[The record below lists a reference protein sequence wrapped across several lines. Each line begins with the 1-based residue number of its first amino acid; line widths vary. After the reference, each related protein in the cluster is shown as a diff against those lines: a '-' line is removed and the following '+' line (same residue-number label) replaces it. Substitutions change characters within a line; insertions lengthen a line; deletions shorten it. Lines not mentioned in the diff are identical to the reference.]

1 MGGRHWPRKL
11 IRLPNAGI
19 DGPGLVPEKR
29 SLMLCGSLRSM
40 TNAYLQWLFR
50 IHVLLACCFL
60 WMVSAAA
67 HAKMTIVTL
76 SQLVKKSEIIVYG
89 HFNPLASGASNQ
101 SPAVIQFEAESIL
114 KGKDAVAPGII
125 PLCNLEYP
133 DEYDLAKLTG
143 VDIVFISKKGP
154 CYVLSHGDRSVV
166 PVYDGRAHTVAIEDQ
181 PEVQLLQEFMGKI
194 RTAVTPAAPTAYA
207 IPAEDKRSQ
216 FVQVAS
222 DAAKT
227 HDATAFGALYC
238 DASKQKPTPA
248 AAIFRVFS
256 RAYSAP
262 RLDRNLPEAFSLF
275 ICFESIES
283 KEMCQVFSVG
293 QIGERLCILDDRP
306 GKHN

>member
-1 MGGRHWPRKL
+1 
-11 IRLPNAGI
+11 
-19 DGPGLVPEKR
+19 
-29 SLMLCGSLRSM
+29 M
-40 TNAYLQWLFR
+40 TYAHLQQPFR
-50 IHVLLACCFL
+50 ISVLLACCFL

-89 HFNPLASGASNQ
+89 HFNPLARGASNQ
-101 SPAVIQFEAESIL
+101 SSAAIQFEAESIL
-114 KGKDAVAPGII
+114 KGRDAVALGII

-133 DEYDLAKLTG
+133 DEYDLARLTG
-143 VDIVFISKKGP
+143 VDILFISKKGQ

-181 PEVQLLQEFMGKI
+181 PEVQLLQEFLGKI
-194 RTAVTPAAPTAYA
+194 RTVVIRAAPTAYA
-207 IPAEDKRSQ
+207 IPADDKRSQ
-216 FVQVAS
+216 FVQLAS
-222 DAAKT
+222 DAAKA
-227 HDATAFGALYC
+227 HDAKAFGALYC

-248 AAIFRVFS
+248 AAIFRDFS
-256 RAYSAP
+256 RAYSKAP
-262 RLDRNLPEAFSLF
+262 RLDRDLPEAFSLF
-275 ICFESIES
+275 ICFESIKS

>member
-1 MGGRHWPRKL
+1 
-11 IRLPNAGI
+11 
-19 DGPGLVPEKR
+19 
-29 SLMLCGSLRSM
+29 
-40 TNAYLQWLFR
+40 
-50 IHVLLACCFL
+50 
-60 WMVSAAA
+60 MVSAAA

-89 HFNPLASGASNQ
+89 HFNPLASGALNQ

-114 KGKDAVAPGII
+114 KGKDAVAVGII

-143 VDIVFISKKGP
+143 VDILFISKKGP

-181 PEVQLLQEFMGKI
+181 PEVQLLQEFLGKM
-194 RTAVTPAAPTAYA
+194 RTVVTPAAPTAYS
-207 IPAEDKRSQ
+207 IPADDKRSQ
-216 FVQVAS
+216 FVQLAS
-222 DAAKT
+222 DAAEA
-227 HDATAFGALYC
+227 HDAKAFGALYC

-256 RAYSAP
+256 RAYSKAP
-262 RLDRNLPEAFSLF
+262 RLDRDLPEAFSLF